1 MEIVGSN
8 PIDRAMKLAH
18 PTYQQLLKDVPNI
31 KKYFT
36 VELLNVP
43 GEKHK
48 LIKCIKHIF
57 ADAPLLMIMAGCHGE
72 EPAQPLAFFKNYQRI
87 AEAAETHRVNLVLYP
102 LVNPWGF
109 SRNKRLNRLGFWNSL
124 ICRARSFY
132 TRP

>member
-1 MEIVGSN
+1 MY
-8 PIDRAMKLAH
+8 K
-18 PTYQQLLKDVPNI
+18 TY
-31 KKYFT
+31 
-36 VELLNVP
+36 
-43 GEKHK
+43 
-48 LIKCIKHIF
+48 F

-72 EPAQPLAFFKNYQRI
+72 EPAPPLAFFKNYQRI